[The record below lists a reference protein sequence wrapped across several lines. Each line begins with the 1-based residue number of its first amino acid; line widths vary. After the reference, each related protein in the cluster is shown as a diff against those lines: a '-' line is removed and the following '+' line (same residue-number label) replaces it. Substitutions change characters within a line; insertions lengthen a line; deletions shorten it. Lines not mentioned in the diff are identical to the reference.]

1 MGFTLT
7 ETQVASFVK
16 RDEGQWHKA
25 MVKILPKY
33 KIDTGERVAAFIA
46 QCAHESADFSA
57 LEENLNYSEAAL
69 KAVFGKYFRDR
80 SAAGYARKPENI
92 ANLVY
97 ANRMGNGSTKSGEGW
112 KFRGRGVIQLTGK
125 DNYLRFGE
133 AVGLG
138 DDEDAIIRYLTTFE
152 GALESA
158 CWFWD
163 TNNLNDYADKGDLKG
178 MTKRINGGYNG
189 LEDREKHY
197 KHALEV
203 LGVKKAAPKPAP
215 KPAPEKK
222 EAPAP
227 AKPATKK
234 TPTTKDIQAKLGL
247 TADGIKGPKT
257 IAAIKAFQTE
267 NGLVA
272 DGIAGPKT
280 LKVLFGG

>member
-1 MGFTLT
+1 MGFILT
-7 ETQVASFVK
+7 EAQVASFVK
-16 RDEGQWHKA
+16 RDEGKWHKA
-25 MVKILPKY
+25 MVDILPKY
-33 KIDTGERVAAFIA
+33 KIDTKERIAAFIA
-46 QCAHESADFSA
+46 QCAHESADFSV

-97 ANRMGNGSTKSGEGW
+97 ANRMGNGSPKSGEGW
-112 KFRGRGVIQLTGK
+112 RFRGRGVIQLTGK

-138 DDEDAIIRYLTTFE
+138 NDEDAIIRYLTTIE

-163 TNNLNDYADKGDLKG
+163 TNSLNDYADKDDFKG

-203 LGVKKAAPKPAP
+203 LGVKTAAPKPAQEKKVASASV
-215 KPAPEKK
+215 KPADKSN
-222 EAPAP
+222 
-227 AKPATKK
+227 
-234 TPTTKDIQAKLGL
+234 PTTKDIQAKLGL

-257 IAAIKAFQTE
+257 IAAIKAFQAK

-272 DGIAGPKT
+272 DGIVGPKT